1 MTVTET
7 RGAGLPRTERGRRT
21 RAAIVEA
28 AAALMYRQGVSGTS
42 VDDVLAASGTGKSQ
56 MYHYFSDKS
65 ALTMA
70 VVKRQS
76 DTVMAA
82 QPLIESVRT
91 WADLD
96 AWVAGVVAVHR
107 APGGPFACPLGSI
120 AAELKNDATFRPVLQ
135 SAFRRWASPLERGL
149 RVLKANGEIHP
160 DRDPAQLAM
169 MLVAALQ
176 GGMLAAKVMDD
187 VSVLVA
193 TLDAAVAGVKS
204 VEADSWST
212 GVDDGEA
219 LLDGKSAQPRRRI
232 GSHE

>member
-107 APGGPFACPLGSI
+107 APGGPFACPLGQKKVGLGIMELHKILTDKSI
-120 AAELKNDATFRPVLQ
+120 QMAKMVLQ
-135 SAFRRWASPLERGL
+135 PIQ
-149 RVLKANGEIHP
+149 K
-160 DRDPAQLAM
+160 
-169 MLVAALQ
+169 Q
-176 GGMLAAKVMDD
+176 GVM
-187 VSVLVA
+187 SVLCEGFPCSLKRIVN
-193 TLDAAVAGVKS
+193 LS
-204 VEADSWST
+204 VRS
-212 GVDDGEA
+212 
-219 LLDGKSAQPRRRI
+219 
-232 GSHE
+232 